1 MQKMKEMN
9 ECEWN
14 RDTHGMKRFTEH
26 LQLVIHDLPEPN
38 STIITKKKNEIE
50 VF

>member
-38 STIITKKKNEIE
+38 STIIKKKKNEIE